1 MHRRHQY
8 VSTLFRAKHVDLL
21 EEHDNSGSITLFDL
35 LYSSTISAGTVNQT
49 EPAQLLNKLKVA
61 QGCPLD
67 LSFSLVL
74 HILLTN
80 INSELRSRL

>member
-8 VSTLFRAKHVDLL
+8 VSTLFRAKHVDLRL
-21 EEHDNSGSITLFDL
+21 KSMTNSGSITLFDL
-35 LYSSTISAGTVNQT
+35 LLSTVSAGTVNQT
-49 EPAQLLNKLKVA
+49 ERCATFEQAEGFA

-67 LSFSLVL
+67 LSFSLAT
-74 HILLTN
+74 HLTHN